1 MGLSIMKNCRTWVSA
16 PTPNP
21 DPMRFDLLVV
31 KQIGNCVIVKIHY
44 PDCINFG
51 GNKICVFMG
60 VTVDEIRSAT
70 EIDPHFAEDGFAP
83 IARFMPTIDGYDMAV
98 RFCEVVSDR

>member
-1 MGLSIMKNCRTWVSA
+1 MV
-16 PTPNP
+16 
-21 DPMRFDLLVV
+21 
-31 KQIGNCVIVKIHY
+31 
-44 PDCINFG
+44 
-51 GNKICVFMG
+51 

-83 IARFMPTIDGYDMAV
+83 IARFMPTIERYEMAA